1 MCLAVT
7 GVFGFLQLSDGD
19 SGEAADGMAATTVL
33 RGDDAQNHEMTV
45 RGAHGGHF
53 LVKASVNETVRIRF
67 MIDTGAT
74 MVALSANDARRLK
87 LDTQR
92 LKYTEHY
99 QTANGVVRGAPV
111 KLRELRIGDL
121 VVKNVRATVMSGN
134 IGVSLLGNSFLR
146 RLRSYE
152 VRGDVLVMRW

>member
-1 MCLAVT
+1 MCFAVI
-7 GVFGFLQLSDGD
+7 GVFSFLQLGDGE
-19 SGEAADGMAATTVL
+19 SGGAADGVAATTVL
-33 RGDDAQNHEMTV
+33 RGDGENMREMTV

-53 LVKASVNETVRIRF
+53 LVKASINNEVRIRF

-74 MVALSANDARRLK
+74 MVALSAHDARRLK
-87 LDTQR
+87 LDMERLKFTQR
-92 LKYTEHY
+92 F

-111 KLRELRIGDL
+111 KLREIRIGDL

-146 RLRSYE
+146 RLRGYE
-152 VRGDVLVMRW
+152 VRGDLLVMRW